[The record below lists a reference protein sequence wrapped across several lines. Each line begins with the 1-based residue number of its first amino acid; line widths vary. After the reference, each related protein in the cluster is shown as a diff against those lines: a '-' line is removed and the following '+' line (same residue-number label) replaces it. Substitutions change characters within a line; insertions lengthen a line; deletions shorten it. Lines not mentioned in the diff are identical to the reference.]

1 MPLDLSTP
9 LGILLA
15 IVPEVVLSLGALVV
29 LLVVAWKHDGARDS
43 RLAGWLALAAVAVTA
58 LAEVWLW
65 RSGAGNSGAPGM
77 VTLDAWRYLGSLLVL
92 LAAAASILLSID
104 YLERE
109 QLTAPE
115 YYPLL
120 LFATIGMLF
129 MVAAQDLIVIFLGL
143 ETMSVSVYVM
153 AGYDRRDPASGEA
166 GLKYFLVGAFASAFL
181 LYGIALVYGST
192 GTTNLALAGGQL
204 AGGTLPFAA
213 GAGLALLLIGFA
225 FKVAA
230 VPFHMWAPDVYD
242 GAPTPVT
249 GFMVTAVKAT
259 AFITLARILVVA
271 YPDAIASWQ
280 PTLAVLAFLTM
291 ILGNVVALGQKSLKR
306 MLAYSSVAH
315 AGYLLVALL
324 TGTPVGLAALLV
336 YLLGYSLTTLAAFAL
351 LAALGRN
358 GERELTLDD
367 IAGLGEGRPFL
378 AFGLSVCM
386 LSLLGFPG
394 TFGFIGKWFILL
406 AAVTQ
411 GKLFLAVVLVLTS
424 VVSAG
429 YYLPVIMSM
438 YMRSP
443 SAPLVHREHRV
454 LLPARLVL
462 IGTVAAVLAL
472 GVLPGAV
479 LRGMANGARSAVST
493 LGPGSPAH

>member
-15 IVPEVVLSLGALVV
+15 ITPEVVLSLCALVV
-29 LLVVAWKHDGARDS
+29 LLVVAWRHDGAADS
-43 RLAGWLALAAVAVTA
+43 RLAGWLALGGIAVTGV
-58 LAEVWLW
+58 AEIWLW
-65 RSGAGNSGAPGM
+65 RSGAANSGGPGM
-77 VTLDAWRYLGSLLVL
+77 VTLDAWRYLASLLIL
-92 LAAAASILLSID
+92 FAAAAAILLSID

-109 QLTAPE
+109 EMTAPE
-115 YYPLL
+115 YYPLV

-143 ETMSVSVYVM
+143 ETMSVSVYVL

-181 LYGIALVYGST
+181 LYGIALLYGST
-192 GTTNLALAGGQL
+192 GTTNLALAGAQL
-204 AGGTLPFAA
+204 AGGALPLAA

-249 GFMVTAVKAT
+249 AYMVTAVKAT
-259 AFITLARILVVA
+259 AFVTMARILVVA
-271 YPDAIASWQ
+271 FPDAGDVWRPALA
-280 PTLAVLAFLTM
+280 TLAILTM
-291 ILGNVVALGQKSLKR
+291 ILGNFVALAQKSLKR

-324 TGTPVGLAALLV
+324 TGTPLGLAALLV
-336 YLLGYSLTTLAAFAL
+336 YLLGYALTTLAAFGL

-358 GERELTLDD
+358 GERDLTLDD
-367 IAGLGEGRPFL
+367 IAGLGEGRPML
-378 AFGLSVCM
+378 AFALSVCM

-394 TFGFIGKWFILL
+394 TLGFIGKWFILL
-406 AAVTQ
+406 AAITQ
-411 GKLFLAVVLVLTS
+411 GQNALAVVLVLTS

-429 YYLPVIMSM
+429 FYLPVVMAM
-438 YMRSP
+438 YMRP
-443 SAPLVHREHRV
+443 ARAPLVHRDHQVR
-454 LLPARLVL
+454 LPARLVL

-472 GVLPGAV
+472 GIWPGGV
-479 LRGMANGARSAVST
+479 LRSMATGARSALST
-493 LGPGSPAH
+493 LGPGGPAH

>member
-1 MPLDLSTP
+1 MPLDLTTP
-9 LGILLA
+9 LDILLA
-15 IVPEVVLSLGALVV
+15 IVPEVVLSLCALVV
-29 LLVVAWKHDGARDS
+29 LLVVAWRHGGARDS
-43 RLAGWLALAAVAVTA
+43 RLAGWLALASIALAA
-58 LAEVWLW
+58 LAEAWLW
-65 RSGAGNSGAPGM
+65 RTGAISSGSPGV
-77 VTLDAWRYLGSLLVL
+77 VTLDAWRYMASLLVL
-92 LAAAASILLSID
+92 LAAAASILLSLD

-109 QLTAPE
+109 EITAPE

-143 ETMSVSVYVM
+143 ETMSVAVYVL
-153 AGYDRRDPASGEA
+153 AGYDRRDPASSEA

-181 LYGIALVYGST
+181 LYGIALLYGST
-192 GTTNLALAGGQL
+192 GTTNLALAGAQL
-204 AGGTLPFAA
+204 AGGVLPLVA

-259 AFITLARILVVA
+259 AFMTLARILVVGF
-271 YPDAIASWQ
+271 PDAAGAWQ
-280 PTLAVLAFLTM
+280 PVLAALAILTM
-291 ILGNVVALGQKSLKR
+291 ILGNVVALVQKNLKR

-324 TGTPVGLAALLV
+324 TGTPLGLAALMV

-351 LAALGRN
+351 LAALGRH
-358 GERELTLDD
+358 GERDLTLDG
-367 IAGLGEGRPFL
+367 IAGLAGEQPLL
-378 AFGLSVCM
+378 AFALSVCM

-394 TFGFIGKWFILL
+394 TLGFIGKWFILL
-406 AAVTQ
+406 SAITQ
-411 GKLFLAVVLVLTS
+411 GKTALAVILVLTS

-429 YYLPVIMSM
+429 YYLPVVMAM
-438 YMRSP
+438 YMRAP
-443 SAPLVHREHRV
+443 SAPLAHRDHRV

-472 GVLPGAV
+472 GIWPGGL
-479 LRGMANGARSAVST
+479 LRSVAMGARSAVST
-493 LGPGSPAH
+493 LGPGGPAR

>member
-9 LGILLA
+9 LGILVA
-15 IVPEVVLSLGALVV
+15 ITPEVVLSLCAIVV
-29 LLVVAWKHDGARDS
+29 LLVVAWRHDGAADS
-43 RLAGWLALAAVAVTA
+43 RLAGWLALGSIGLTAA
-58 LAEVWLW
+58 AEIWLW
-65 RSGAGNSGAPGM
+65 RSGAASAAAPGM
-77 VTLDAWRYLGSLLVL
+77 VTLDAWRYMASLLVL
-92 LAAAASILLSID
+92 LAAAAAILLSLD
-104 YLERE
+104 YLARE
-109 QLTAPE
+109 EMTAPE

-143 ETMSVSVYVM
+143 ETMSVSVYVL
-153 AGYDRRDPASGEA
+153 AGYDRRDPASSEA

-181 LYGIALVYGST
+181 LYGIALVFGST
-192 GTTNLALAGGQL
+192 GTTNLALAGAQL
-204 AGGTLPFAA
+204 AGGALPLAA

-249 GFMVTAVKAT
+249 AYMVTAVKAT
-259 AFITLARILVVA
+259 AFVTLARILVVA
-271 YPDAIASWQ
+271 FPDAAGVWQ
-280 PTLAVLAFLTM
+280 PALAVLAVLTM
-291 ILGNVVALGQKSLKR
+291 VLGNVVALAQKSIKR
-306 MLAYSSVAH
+306 MLAYSSLAH

-324 TGTPVGLAALLV
+324 TGTPLGLAAMVV
-336 YLLGYSLTTLAAFAL
+336 YLLAYSLTTLAAFGL

-358 GERELTLDD
+358 GERDLTLDD
-367 IAGLGEGRPFL
+367 IAGLGEGRPVL
-378 AFGLSVCM
+378 AFALSVCM

-394 TFGFIGKWFILL
+394 TLGFIGKWFILL
-406 AAVTQ
+406 SAVTQ
-411 GKLFLAVVLVLTS
+411 GKTALAVVLVLTS

-429 YYLPVIMSM
+429 YYLPVVMAM
-438 YMRSP
+438 YMRP
-443 SAPLVHREHRV
+443 PRAPLVHRDHQV

-472 GVLPGAV
+472 GVWPGGV
-479 LRGMANGARSAVST
+479 LRGVAIGARSAVST
-493 LGPGSPAH
+493 LGPAGPAR

>member
-1 MPLDLSTP
+1 MPLDLATP

-15 IVPEVVLSLGALVV
+15 ITPEVVLSLCALVV
-29 LLVVAWKHDGARDS
+29 LLVVAWRHGGAADS
-43 RLAGWLALAAVAVTA
+43 RLAGWLALGGIAVTA
-58 LAEVWLW
+58 VAEIWLW
-65 RSGAGNSGAPGM
+65 RSGANSSGSPGM
-77 VTLDAWRYLGSLLVL
+77 VTLDAWRYLASLLIL
-92 LAAAASILLSID
+92 FAAAAAVLLSID

-109 QLTAPE
+109 GMTAPE
-115 YYPLL
+115 YYPLV

-143 ETMSVSVYVM
+143 ETMSVSVYVL

-181 LYGIALVYGST
+181 LYGIALLYGST
-192 GTTNLALAGGQL
+192 GTTNLALAGAQL
-204 AGGTLPFAA
+204 AGGALPLAA

-249 GFMVTAVKAT
+249 AYMVTAVKAT
-259 AFITLARILVVA
+259 AFVTMARILVVA
-271 YPDAIASWQ
+271 FPDAGAMWR
-280 PTLAVLAFLTM
+280 PALATLAILTM
-291 ILGNVVALGQKSLKR
+291 ILGNFVALAQKRLKR

-324 TGTPVGLAALLV
+324 TGTPLGLAALLV
-336 YLLGYSLTTLAAFAL
+336 YLLGYALTTLAAFGL
-351 LAALGRN
+351 LAALGRD
-358 GERELTLDD
+358 GERDLTLDD
-367 IAGLGEGRPFL
+367 IAGLGEGRPML
-378 AFGLSVCM
+378 AFALSVCM

-394 TFGFIGKWFILL
+394 TLGFIGKWFILL
-406 AAVTQ
+406 AAITQ
-411 GKLFLAVVLVLTS
+411 GQNALAVVLVLTS

-429 YYLPVIMSM
+429 FYLPVVMAM
-438 YMRSP
+438 YMRP
-443 SAPLVHREHRV
+443 ARAPLVHRDHQVR
-454 LLPARLVL
+454 LPARLVL

-472 GVLPGAV
+472 GLWPGGV
-479 LRGMANGARSAVST
+479 LRGMATGARSALST
-493 LGPGSPAH
+493 LGPGGPAH

>member
-9 LGILLA
+9 LGILVA
-15 IVPEVVLSLGALVV
+15 ITPEVVLSLCALVV
-29 LLVVAWKHDGARDS
+29 LLVVAWRHDGAADS
-43 RLAGWLALAAVAVTA
+43 RLAGWLALGSIGLAAA
-58 LAEVWLW
+58 AEIWLW
-65 RSGAGNSGAPGM
+65 RSGAASAAAPGM
-77 VTLDAWRYLGSLLVL
+77 VTLDAWRYMAGLLVL
-92 LAAAASILLSID
+92 LAAAAAILLSLD
-104 YLERE
+104 YLARE
-109 QLTAPE
+109 EMTAPE

-143 ETMSVSVYVM
+143 ETMSVSVYVL
-153 AGYDRRDPASGEA
+153 AGYDRRDPASSEA

-181 LYGIALVYGST
+181 LYGIALVFGST
-192 GTTNLALAGGQL
+192 GTTNLALAGAQL
-204 AGGTLPFAA
+204 AGGALPLAA

-249 GFMVTAVKAT
+249 AYMVTAVKAT
-259 AFITLARILVVA
+259 AFVTLARILVVA
-271 YPDAIASWQ
+271 FPDAAGVWQ
-280 PTLAVLAFLTM
+280 PTLAVLAVLTM
-291 ILGNVVALGQKSLKR
+291 VLGNVVALAQKSIKR
-306 MLAYSSVAH
+306 MLAYSSLAH

-324 TGTPVGLAALLV
+324 TGTPLGLAAMVV
-336 YLLGYSLTTLAAFAL
+336 YLLGYSLTTLAAFGL

-358 GERELTLDD
+358 GERDLTLDD
-367 IAGLGEGRPFL
+367 IAGLGEGRPVL
-378 AFGLSVCM
+378 AFALSVCM

-394 TFGFIGKWFILL
+394 TLGFIGKWFILL
-406 AAVTQ
+406 SAVTQ
-411 GKLFLAVVLVLTS
+411 GKTALAVVLVLTS

-429 YYLPVIMSM
+429 YYLPVVMAM
-438 YMRSP
+438 YMRP
-443 SAPLVHREHRV
+443 PRAPLVHRDHQV

-472 GVLPGAV
+472 GVWPGGL
-479 LRGMANGARSAVST
+479 LRGVAIGARSAVST
-493 LGPGSPAH
+493 LGPAGPAR